1 MPGCYFSVLSATG
14 REFDVDRFF
23 ERSTLEP
30 DSVRRRDD
38 PPLLRSSR
46 RRRKPRLSGFS
57 LYIADVNRR
66 SSWHM
71 KRAEEFLIR
80 HAQELRRLRDTPG
93 VTHFSL
99 EFVSYRRT
107 EGMQWDTIPASLLR
121 LVADLG
127 LSIEWAVWPAK
138 HEWEEIVK
146 QKLPRHPPAW
156 ARKVAKK
163 LKGRPV
169 KRTDE
174 KTPASGK
181 K

>member
-1 MPGCYFSVLSATG
+1 MPGCYYSVLSATG
-14 REFDVDRFF
+14 QEFDVDRFF

-30 DSVRRRDD
+30 DSVWRRDD
-38 PPLLRSSR
+38 PPLFRSGK

-57 LYIADVNRR
+57 LYNADVNRR

-71 KRAEEFLIR
+71 KRVEEFLIR
-80 HAQELRRLRDTPG
+80 HAQELGRLRDTPG

-107 EGMQWDTIPASLLR
+107 AGMQWDTIPARLLR

-127 LSIEWAVWPAK
+127 LCIEWAVWPAE
-138 HEWEEIVK
+138 HEWEGIVK
-146 QKLPRHPPAW
+146 QKIPRHPPAW

-174 KTPASGK
+174 TVQTDAK